1 MITDDEEQRWFEHQ
15 TDHEREREM
24 DREIAA
30 ERGGDR
36 AARSSP
42 GMAARSPGRFF
53 AAAAVLIGLSW
64 YLLR

>member
-30 ERGGDR
+30 
-36 AARSSP
+36 
-42 GMAARSPGRFF
+42 
-53 AAAAVLIGLSW
+53 
-64 YLLR
+64 